1 MKKSYISFLILTLSL
16 GSNSAQY
23 VNSDVI
29 GQWGLSNLVVSD
41 STWQVETE
49 PVTLI
54 LEDNGTFQL
63 NWYGGVTQKGKFN
76 LRKSR
81 LIIDDEESKPR
92 YLEIQSASKDSLIL
106 NGSMDNEEVV
116 MSFQRLD

>member
-1 MKKSYISFLILTLSL
+1 MKKLYISFLILTLSF
-16 GSNSAQY
+16 GCNSSQY

-41 STWQVETE
+41 SAWQVETE

-81 LIIDDEESKPR
+81 LIIEDEESKPR